1 MKGFPKLIALGLAVC
16 AAAVAGA
23 QEQGLGGYSSMEIDA
38 GQMKGNF
45 ATGAIDEMTGGVK
58 IRLLS
63 DDEKLEP
70 LPIKAQTM
78 KFTWAEG
85 ASTPSLI
92 IMETGVEVNH
102 PKGSITA
109 DRAEWNFETGA
120 LVFTGNPVVNNER
133 MKGLRGDRMAINLKD
148 NTFQVDR
155 PRADQVPLQGIDAG
169 AGDAGGGAML
179 VSEGDVKDW
188 AGLIAA
194 LRAELKDG
202 GPSPARQITGLLAPD
217 KQKMLTT
224 MDTAVLLENKGELVK
239 VLNNAVKSPKLY
251 NEAAWA
257 GKTLPDEAKTLLGA
271 AERPPA
277 DQARLNRLLLHAA
290 YPALVAAP

>member
-1 MKGFPKLIALGLAVC
+1 MKGFPRLLTLGLAAC
-16 AAAVAGA
+16 AALAAA
-23 QEQGLGGYSSMEIDA
+23 QDQGLGGYSSMEIDA

-63 DDEKLEP
+63 DDEKLKP

-78 KFTWAEG
+78 KFTWTEG

-92 IMETGVEVNH
+92 IMEKGVEVTH
-102 PKGSITA
+102 PDASITA
-109 DRAEWNFETGA
+109 DRAEWNFDSGA

-133 MKGLRGDRMAINLKD
+133 IKGLRGDRMTLNLKD

-155 PRADQVPLQGIDAG
+155 VRADQVPLQGVEGGG
-169 AGDAGGGAML
+169 ARGGAML
-179 VSEGDVKDW
+179 VSESDVKDW
-188 AGLIAA
+188 AGLITA
-194 LRAELKDG
+194 LRGELKAG
-202 GPSPARQITGLLAPD
+202 GPSPARQITGLLSPD

-224 MDTAVLLENKGELVK
+224 LDTAVLLENKGELVK

-251 NEAAWA
+251 DEAAWA
-257 GKTLPDEAKTLLGA
+257 GKALPEEAKALVAA
-271 AERPPA
+271 AERSPE
-277 DQARLNRLLLHAA
+277 DQAKLNRLLLHAA
-290 YPALVAAP
+290 YPELVAAP

>member
-16 AAAVAGA
+16 AAAAAGA
-23 QEQGLGGYSSMEIDA
+23 QDQGLGGYSSMEIDA

-63 DDEKLEP
+63 GDEKLKP
-70 LPIKAQTM
+70 LPIKAQSM

-92 IMETGVEVNH
+92 IMEKGVEVTH
-102 PKGSITA
+102 PEASITA

-133 MKGLRGDRMAINLKD
+133 IKGLRGDRMTLNLKD

-155 PRADQVPLQGIDAG
+155 VRADQVPLQGIDGGTA
-169 AGDAGGGAML
+169 AGGGAML

-188 AGLIAA
+188 AGLITA

-202 GPSPARQITGLLAPD
+202 GPSPARQITGLLSPD

-251 NEAAWA
+251 DEAAWA

-271 AERPPA
+271 AERTPA

>member
-23 QEQGLGGYSSMEIDA
+23 QDQGLGGYSSMEIDA

-63 DDEKLEP
+63 GDEKLKP

-102 PKGSITA
+102 PDASITA

-133 MKGLRGDRMAINLKD
+133 IKGLRGDRMTLNLKD

-155 PRADQVPLQGIDAG
+155 VRADQVPLQGIDGG
-169 AGDAGGGAML
+169 AAAGGGAML

-188 AGLIAA
+188 AGRIAA
-194 LRAELKDG
+194 QRAELKDG
-202 GPSPARQITGLLAPD
+202 GPAPARQITGLLSPD
-217 KQKMLTT
+217 KQ
-224 MDTAVLLENKGELVK
+224 
-239 VLNNAVKSPKLY
+239 
-251 NEAAWA
+251 
-257 GKTLPDEAKTLLGA
+257 
-271 AERPPA
+271 
-277 DQARLNRLLLHAA
+277 
-290 YPALVAAP
+290 